1 MSLNTTQTMQALAG
15 GLDQILNA
23 NKSEKFKE
31 HEIIFALIVW
41 QPDGPDPRA
50 NWVSKGSR
58 KDMLVA
64 LKEIVARFEGQAEQ
78 QGTA

>member
-1 MSLNTTQTMQALAG
+1 MNMEHTEAVMQSLARAID
-15 GLDQILNA
+15 GLLNEEVTDP
-23 NKSEKFKE
+23 K
-31 HEIIFALIVW
+31 IGFALLVF
-41 QPDGPDPRA
+41 PFGGPEGQRT
-50 NWVSKGSR
+50 NWVSNGQR